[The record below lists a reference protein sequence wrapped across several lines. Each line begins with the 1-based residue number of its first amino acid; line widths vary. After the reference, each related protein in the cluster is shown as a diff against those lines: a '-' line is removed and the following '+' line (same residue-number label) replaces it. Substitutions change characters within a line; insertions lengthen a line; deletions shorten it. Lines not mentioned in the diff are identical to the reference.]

1 MAPLL
6 DSNNNDS
13 NDHTDGYTIDVEEQ
27 DATDGS
33 SSPATRRTSYPLSSL
48 EITDDSDHLYQELS
62 DDAQHTATTS
72 TNGATTSLVATAIE
86 REQQQRK
93 TLVEQMIRLL
103 FLALEK
109 KKLKTHEP
117 SSKQKEITEMILKE
131 EAGTFEFATKPR
143 SDIVVSSTNMSV
155 ATTTRTVWNKGQP
168 LKLYWMWQKFSTEN
182 RENTIEHSV
191 CKLGIAAENG
201 VVVKFSHPTS
211 LVSALLS
218 ADEDSS
224 DDDTR
229 AAAVCEISNFEWRL
243 KGSTKHSYVTIDF
256 DDDIEDDDN
265 RRTEDYIVKS
275 SWKLDRVGFSMVTE
289 SMGFATEEV
298 LMEAKDVTLRGS
310 IVIDSALQ
318 SKTAEENAVQ
328 VATTGLPSL
337 QLRENRSALSLTVL
351 STGSFDGSAEER
363 RRVGML
369 LRTLV
374 DSLDQLLAVPKL
386 QLSVEKLDD
395 GDERHH
401 SPERDDE
408 PETSFHENGLGDAL
422 KHVLRRHCNDD
433 SGEAKQQQHRQ
444 HLRRL
449 QQQSPQLFTSSKGF
463 GAMVSRASQKAK
475 ERAAKASEK
484 RKEQRR
490 QFGENARGLVGS
502 FLSTSS
508 HHGSSFLSARSMH

>member
-1 MAPLL
+1 MAPLF
-6 DSNNNDS
+6 DSNNNDA

-27 DATDGS
+27 DVTNGGS
-33 SSPATRRTSYPLSSL
+33 NPATRRISYPLSSL
-48 EITDDSDHLYQELS
+48 EITDESDHSYRELS
-62 DDAQHTATTS
+62 DDARYMTTTS
-72 TNGATTSLVATAIE
+72 TNGAATSLVATAIE

-117 SSKQKEITEMILKE
+117 SSQQKEIIEMILKE
-131 EAGTFEFATKPR
+131 EAGTTEFATKHR

-168 LKLYWMWQKFSTEN
+168 LKLYWVWQKFSTEK
-182 RENTIEHSV
+182 RENTIQHSV

-201 VVVKFSHPTS
+201 VVVKFSHPKS

-224 DDDTR
+224 DDTR

-256 DDDIEDDDN
+256 DDDIEDDGN

-275 SWKLDRVGFSMVTE
+275 SWKLDRVSFSMVTE

-298 LMEAKDVTLRGS
+298 LMEAQDVTLRGS
-310 IVIDSALQ
+310 IVIDSGLQ
-318 SKTAEENAVQ
+318 SNTAEENAVQ

-337 QLRENRSALSLTVL
+337 ELRANRSALSLTVL
-351 STGSFDGSAEER
+351 LYTGSFDGSAEER

-386 QLSVEKLDD
+386 HLSVEKLDD
-395 GDERHH
+395 GDDRHH

-408 PETSFHENGLGDAL
+408 TESSFHENGLGDAL
-422 KHVLRRHCNDD
+422 KHVLRRYCNDD
-433 SGEAKQQQHRQ
+433 SGEAKQHQHRQ
-444 HLRRL
+444 HLKRL

-475 ERAAKASEK
+475 ERAAKANEK
-484 RKEQRR
+484 RKEQRHH
-490 QFGENARGLVGS
+490 FGEKARGLVGS
-502 FLSTSS
+502 LLSTSS
-508 HHGSSFLSARSMH
+508 HHRSSFLATHSVH